1 MDYDIK
7 SWYEL
12 YEQNDKLEGMII
24 IYQQEIEK
32 LELEK
37 NELKEEILF
46 LKQQI
51 EIQSTEEDIN
61 KFMDKTNDKTYL
73 LYDTGHLLFAKADNE
88 RVLKNYISRINHIHC
103 KDIRKNILKQSLDQ
117 DMSFRDSFLNG
128 IFTVPGDGCIDY
140 MPLIK
145 VLHEK
150 KYENWLVIEAEQDP
164 KKANPL
170 QYAKIGNKY
179 LTKILIDIGYKI

>member
-46 LKQQI
+46 LKQQL
-51 EIQSTEEDIN
+51 EIQTTEEDIN
-61 KFMDKTNDKTYL
+61 KN
-73 LYDTGHLLFAKADNE
+73 
-88 RVLKNYISRINHIHC
+88 
-103 KDIRKNILKQSLDQ
+103 
-117 DMSFRDSFLNG
+117 
-128 IFTVPGDGCIDY
+128 
-140 MPLIK
+140 
-145 VLHEK
+145 
-150 KYENWLVIEAEQDP
+150 
-164 KKANPL
+164 
-170 QYAKIGNKY
+170 
-179 LTKILIDIGYKI
+179 

>member
-37 NELKEEILF
+37 EELKEEILF
-46 LKQQI
+46 LKQQL

-61 KFMDKTNDKTYL
+61 TN
-73 LYDTGHLLFAKADNE
+73 
-88 RVLKNYISRINHIHC
+88 
-103 KDIRKNILKQSLDQ
+103 
-117 DMSFRDSFLNG
+117 
-128 IFTVPGDGCIDY
+128 
-140 MPLIK
+140 
-145 VLHEK
+145 
-150 KYENWLVIEAEQDP
+150 
-164 KKANPL
+164 
-170 QYAKIGNKY
+170 
-179 LTKILIDIGYKI
+179 

>member
-46 LKQQI
+46 LKQQL
-51 EIQSTEEDIN
+51 EIQTTDEDIN
-61 KFMDKTNDKTYL
+61 KN
-73 LYDTGHLLFAKADNE
+73 
-88 RVLKNYISRINHIHC
+88 
-103 KDIRKNILKQSLDQ
+103 
-117 DMSFRDSFLNG
+117 
-128 IFTVPGDGCIDY
+128 
-140 MPLIK
+140 
-145 VLHEK
+145 
-150 KYENWLVIEAEQDP
+150 
-164 KKANPL
+164 
-170 QYAKIGNKY
+170 
-179 LTKILIDIGYKI
+179 

>member
-1 MDYDIK
+1 MTCGWREELIPYTNNKKELELLENGPKSLAQSWHMNALYQKWKRIKGIPPDPEPPNCQSSLQEWEDSIKKYKDQGIQSLNRNSMDYDIK

-46 LKQQI
+46 LKQQL

-61 KFMDKTNDKTYL
+61 KD
-73 LYDTGHLLFAKADNE
+73 
-88 RVLKNYISRINHIHC
+88 
-103 KDIRKNILKQSLDQ
+103 
-117 DMSFRDSFLNG
+117 
-128 IFTVPGDGCIDY
+128 
-140 MPLIK
+140 
-145 VLHEK
+145 
-150 KYENWLVIEAEQDP
+150 
-164 KKANPL
+164 
-170 QYAKIGNKY
+170 
-179 LTKILIDIGYKI
+179 

>member
-37 NELKEEILF
+37 EELKEEILF
-46 LKQQI
+46 LKQQL

-61 KFMDKTNDKTYL
+61 KD
-73 LYDTGHLLFAKADNE
+73 
-88 RVLKNYISRINHIHC
+88 
-103 KDIRKNILKQSLDQ
+103 
-117 DMSFRDSFLNG
+117 
-128 IFTVPGDGCIDY
+128 
-140 MPLIK
+140 
-145 VLHEK
+145 
-150 KYENWLVIEAEQDP
+150 
-164 KKANPL
+164 
-170 QYAKIGNKY
+170 
-179 LTKILIDIGYKI
+179 

>member
-46 LKQQI
+46 LKQQL
-51 EIQSTEEDIN
+51 EIQTTEEDIN
-61 KFMDKTNDKTYL
+61 K
-73 LYDTGHLLFAKADNE
+73 
-88 RVLKNYISRINHIHC
+88 S
-103 KDIRKNILKQSLDQ
+103 
-117 DMSFRDSFLNG
+117 
-128 IFTVPGDGCIDY
+128 
-140 MPLIK
+140 
-145 VLHEK
+145 
-150 KYENWLVIEAEQDP
+150 
-164 KKANPL
+164 
-170 QYAKIGNKY
+170 
-179 LTKILIDIGYKI
+179 

>member
-46 LKQQI
+46 LKQQL

-61 KFMDKTNDKTYL
+61 KD
-73 LYDTGHLLFAKADNE
+73 
-88 RVLKNYISRINHIHC
+88 
-103 KDIRKNILKQSLDQ
+103 
-117 DMSFRDSFLNG
+117 
-128 IFTVPGDGCIDY
+128 
-140 MPLIK
+140 
-145 VLHEK
+145 
-150 KYENWLVIEAEQDP
+150 
-164 KKANPL
+164 
-170 QYAKIGNKY
+170 
-179 LTKILIDIGYKI
+179 

>member
-37 NELKEEILF
+37 EELKEEILF
-46 LKQQI
+46 LKQQL

-61 KFMDKTNDKTYL
+61 K
-73 LYDTGHLLFAKADNE
+73 E
-88 RVLKNYISRINHIHC
+88 
-103 KDIRKNILKQSLDQ
+103 
-117 DMSFRDSFLNG
+117 
-128 IFTVPGDGCIDY
+128 
-140 MPLIK
+140 
-145 VLHEK
+145 
-150 KYENWLVIEAEQDP
+150 
-164 KKANPL
+164 
-170 QYAKIGNKY
+170 
-179 LTKILIDIGYKI
+179 

>member
-24 IYQQEIEK
+24 IYQQEIQK

-46 LKQQI
+46 LKQQL

-61 KFMDKTNDKTYL
+61 KD
-73 LYDTGHLLFAKADNE
+73 
-88 RVLKNYISRINHIHC
+88 
-103 KDIRKNILKQSLDQ
+103 
-117 DMSFRDSFLNG
+117 
-128 IFTVPGDGCIDY
+128 
-140 MPLIK
+140 
-145 VLHEK
+145 
-150 KYENWLVIEAEQDP
+150 
-164 KKANPL
+164 
-170 QYAKIGNKY
+170 
-179 LTKILIDIGYKI
+179 